1 MMRIPVWGFR
11 VVRAMGSGGEC
22 YLPNNGCGPLC
33 DRGNR
38 PENSFVRPENRP
50 EFALC
55 NGNRPEARC
64 NGNRPEARCNGN
76 RPDSCSVEAKVKE
89 GVCSVEAKVKQ
100 VDGDGGRRCS

>member
-22 YLPNNGCGPLC
+22 YFPHKGGGPLC

-38 PENSFVRPENRP
+38 PE
-50 EFALC
+50 FALC
-55 NGNRPEARC
+55 DWRLGLLQRRRRRC
-64 NGNRPEARCNGN
+64 NAFTEGSLQRGDGPREV
-76 RPDSCSVEAKVKE
+76 CSVEAKVKQ
-89 GVCSVEAKVKQ
+89 GACSVEAKVKQ